1 MKPYK
6 NLIGVH
12 ALVWV
17 GDWSKE
23 SCRTAIKNSA
33 EAGYSLIEI
42 PALDPASIDTTDTIK
57 F

>member
-1 MKPYK
+1 MKSYE

-23 SCRTAIKNSA
+23 SCRTAIKNSK
-33 EAGYSLIEI
+33 EAGYDLNYIS
-42 PALDPASIDTTDTIK
+42 
-57 F
+57 